1 VDGQLVDAAPPAR
14 NASRVCG
21 GADDMHA
28 WALPCRMDPQS
39 HQQIEHAAC
48 GLREK
53 RERLARPG
61 RPARNDGV
69 RNNGEERR
77 RRSRRRRHKR
87 DGGRAEGAVLCAC
100 MMHAVDTHE
109 FLFVAILFYLGTR
122 QLIHHHKKGEGKKT
136 NSGGLE
142 SVCMLAQSASR

>member
-1 VDGQLVDAAPPAR
+1 MSIAVPDGSAL
-14 NASRVCG
+14 SS
-21 GADDMHA
+21 ADRA
-28 WALPCRMDPQS
+28 CR
-39 HQQIEHAAC
+39 
-48 GLREK
+48 LRPERK
-53 RERLARPG
+53 ERERLARPG

-77 RRSRRRRHKR
+77 RRHGTCMQLARRVMHVRSRRRRHKR

-122 QLIHHHKKGEGKKT
+122 QLIHHHKKGQGKKKQIRVVW
-136 NSGGLE
+136 SRF
-142 SVCMLAQSASR
+142 VC